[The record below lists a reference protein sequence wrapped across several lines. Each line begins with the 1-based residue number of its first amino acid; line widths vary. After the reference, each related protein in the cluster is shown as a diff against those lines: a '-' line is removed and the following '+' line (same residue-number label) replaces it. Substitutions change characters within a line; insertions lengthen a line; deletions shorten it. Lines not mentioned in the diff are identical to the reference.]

1 MKYGLVVAL
10 LGFGLAACSPDVEA
24 PDILSS
30 AHAASPMEPF
40 YPPLAADAAD
50 GAVHE
55 YY

>member
-1 MKYGLVVAL
+1 MKYGLVVAM
-10 LGFGLAACSPDVEA
+10 LGFGLAACSPAVDA
-24 PDILSS
+24 PEILSS
-30 AHAASPMEPF
+30 AHAAAPMEPL

>member
-10 LGFGLAACSPDVEA
+10 LGCGLAACSPAVEA
-24 PDILSS
+24 PELLSS
-30 AHAASPMEPF
+30 AHAASQAGPL

>member
-1 MKYGLVVAL
+1 V
-10 LGFGLAACSPDVEA
+10 ACSPAVDA
-24 PDILSS
+24 PEILSS
-30 AHAASPMEPF
+30 ARAASPVEPL